1 MNIGIIGLGLIG
13 GSLGLDFRA
22 QGYKVL
28 GVSRQPSTCDIAVQ
42 KGVVD
47 ESSINLE
54 LLATAD
60 LIFICTPIHLIVPT
74 LQKLTPYLK
83 TEAIVTDVGS
93 VKGAIVD
100 NCSQLW
106 PNFVGSHPMAG
117 KTEQGINAA
126 QSGLFV
132 NTPYL
137 ITPLESTP
145 NCAVEILT
153 EIVRKLG
160 CKIYYSSPEEHD
172 QAVAW
177 ISHLPVMISTS
188 LIQACAKEQDLN
200 IRQLAENL
208 ASSGFRDTS
217 RVGGGNPELGLMM
230 AKYNR
235 QALLISLKN
244 YRQNLDQII
253 DYITREQWQELEE
266 ILVSSH
272 QYRANFIQLK

>member
-13 GSLGLDFRA
+13 GSLGLDLRS

-28 GVSRQPSTCDIAVQ
+28 GVSRQQSTCDIAVQ

-47 ESSINLE
+47 ESSTSLE
-54 LLATAD
+54 LLAAAD
-60 LIFICTPIHLIVPT
+60 LIFICTPINLIVPT
-74 LQKLTPYLK
+74 LAKLTPYLK
-83 TEAIVTDVGS
+83 PQAIVTDVGS
-93 VKGAIVD
+93 VKEAIVA

-106 PNFVGSHPMAG
+106 ANFVGSHPMAG
-117 KTEQGINAA
+117 TAEQGINAA
-126 QSGLFV
+126 QYGLFV
-132 NTPYL
+132 NAPYL

-145 NCAVEILT
+145 NLAVEILT
-153 EIVRKLG
+153 EIVQKLG
-160 CKIYYSSPEEHD
+160 CQIYHSSPEEHD

-200 IRQLAENL
+200 IRELAENL

-235 QALLISLKN
+235 QALLVSLAN
-244 YRQNLDQII
+244 YRENLDKII
-253 DYITREQWQELEE
+253 DCLEAEKWQELEN
-266 ILVSSH
+266 ILISSQ
-272 QYRANFIQLK
+272 QYRADFIQ

>member
-100 NCSQLW
+100 NCSQLC

-153 EIVRKLG
+153 EIVRQLG

-172 QAVAW
+172 RAVAW

-253 DYITREQWQELEE
+253 DYIAGETWQELEE
-266 ILVSSH
+266 ILISSH
-272 QYRANFIQLK
+272 QYRANFLQSK

>member
-74 LQKLTPYLK
+74 LEKLTPYLK

-172 QAVAW
+172 RAVAW

-188 LIQACAKEQDLN
+188 LIQACGKEQDPN

-217 RVGGGNPELGLMM
+217 RVGAGNPELGLMM

-253 DYITREQWQELEE
+253 DYIAGETWQELEE
-266 ILVSSH
+266 ILISSH
-272 QYRANFIQLK
+272 QYRANFLQSK

>member
-1 MNIGIIGLGLIG
+1 
-13 GSLGLDFRA
+13 LGLDFRS
-22 QGYKVL
+22 QGHKVW
-28 GVSRQPSTCDIAVQ
+28 GVSRQLSTCDIAVQ

-47 ESSINLE
+47 ESSTNLE
-54 LLATAD
+54 LLATVD

-74 LQKLTPYLK
+74 LEKLTPYLK

-126 QSGLFV
+126 QLGLFV
-132 NTPYL
+132 DAPYL

-145 NCAVEILT
+145 NFAVQILT
-153 EIVRKLG
+153 EIVRRLG

-172 QAVAW
+172 RAVAW

-188 LIQACAKEQDLN
+188 LIQACGKEKDLK

-217 RVGGGNPELGLMM
+217 RVGAGNSELGLMM

-235 QALLISLKN
+235 QALLISLTN
-244 YRQNLDQII
+244 YRQNLDQVI
-253 DYITREQWQELEE
+253 DYIAGEKWQELEE
-266 ILVSSH
+266 TLLSSH
-272 QYRANFIQLK
+272 QYRANFIQSK

>member
-132 NTPYL
+132 NAAYL

-145 NCAVEILT
+145 NFAVEILT
-153 EIVRKLG
+153 EIVQKLG

-188 LIQACAKEQDLN
+188 LIQACGEEQDLN
-200 IRQLAENL
+200 IRKLAENL

-235 QALLISLKN
+235 QALLISLAH

-253 DYITREQWQELEE
+253 DYIAGEKWQEIEE
-266 ILVSSH
+266 ILVSSQ
-272 QYRANFIQLK
+272 QYRSDFIQ

>member
-1 MNIGIIGLGLIG
+1 
-13 GSLGLDFRA
+13 
-22 QGYKVL
+22 
-28 GVSRQPSTCDIAVQ
+28 
-42 KGVVD
+42 
-47 ESSINLE
+47 
-54 LLATAD
+54 
-60 LIFICTPIHLIVPT
+60 
-74 LQKLTPYLK
+74 
-83 TEAIVTDVGS
+83 
-93 VKGAIVD
+93 
-100 NCSQLW
+100 
-106 PNFVGSHPMAG
+106 MAG

-126 QSGLFV
+126 QFGLFV
-132 NTPYL
+132 NAPYL

-145 NCAVEILT
+145 NFAVEILT
-153 EIVRKLG
+153 EIVQKLG

-188 LIQACAKEQDLN
+188 LIQACGKEQDPN

-217 RVGGGNPELGLMM
+217 RVGAGNPELGLMM

-253 DYITREQWQELEE
+253 DYIAGETWQELEE
-266 ILVSSH
+266 ILISSH
-272 QYRANFIQLK
+272 QYRANFLQSK

>member
-126 QSGLFV
+126 QLGLFV
-132 NTPYL
+132 DAPYL

-145 NCAVEILT
+145 NFAVQILT
-153 EIVRKLG
+153 EIVEKLG

-172 QAVAW
+172 RAVAW

-235 QALLISLKN
+235 QALLISLTN
-244 YRQNLDQII
+244 YRQNLDQIV
-253 DYITREQWQELEE
+253 DYIAGEKWQEIEE

-272 QYRANFIQLK
+272 QYRANFIQ

>member
-13 GSLGLDFRA
+13 GSLGLDFRSH
-22 QGYKVL
+22 GYKVL
-28 GVSRQPSTCDIAVQ
+28 GVSRQQSTCDIAVQ
-42 KGVVD
+42 KGVVN
-47 ESSINLE
+47 ESSTSLE

-74 LQKLTPYLK
+74 LEKLTPYLK
-83 TEAIVTDVGS
+83 PQAIVTDVGS
-93 VKGAIVD
+93 VKGAIVA

-117 KTEQGINAA
+117 TAEQGINAA
-126 QSGLFV
+126 QLGLFV
-132 NTPYL
+132 DAPYL
-137 ITPLESTP
+137 ITTLESTP
-145 NCAVEILT
+145 NFAVEILT
-153 EIVRKLG
+153 EIVQKLG

-172 QAVAW
+172 RAVAW

-235 QALLISLKN
+235 QALLISLAN
-244 YRQNLDQII
+244 YRQNLDKII
-253 DYITREQWQELEE
+253 DYIAGEKWQELEE
-266 ILVSSH
+266 ILISSH
-272 QYRANFIQLK
+272 QDRADFIQ

>member
-1 MNIGIIGLGLIG
+1 
-13 GSLGLDFRA
+13 LGLDFRA

-126 QSGLFV
+126 QLGLFV
-132 NTPYL
+132 DAPYL

-145 NCAVEILT
+145 NFAVQILT
-153 EIVRKLG
+153 EIVEKLG

-172 QAVAW
+172 RAVAW

-188 LIQACAKEQDLN
+188 LIQACGKEQDPN
-200 IRQLAENL
+200 IRKLAENL

-217 RVGGGNPELGLMM
+217 RVGAGNSELGLMM

-272 QYRANFIQLK
+272 QYRANFLQSK

>member
-13 GSLGLDFRA
+13 GSLGLDFRS
-22 QGYKVL
+22 QGHKVW
-28 GVSRQPSTCDIAVQ
+28 GVSRQLSTCDIAVQ

-47 ESSINLE
+47 ESSTNLE
-54 LLATAD
+54 LLATVD

-74 LQKLTPYLK
+74 LEKLTPYLK

-126 QSGLFV
+126 QLGLFV
-132 NTPYL
+132 DAPYL

-145 NCAVEILT
+145 NFAVQILT
-153 EIVRKLG
+153 EIVRRLG

-172 QAVAW
+172 RAVAW

-188 LIQACAKEQDLN
+188 LIQACGKEKDLK

-217 RVGGGNPELGLMM
+217 RVGAGNSELGLMM

-235 QALLISLKN
+235 QALLISLTN
-244 YRQNLDQII
+244 YRQNLDQVI
-253 DYITREQWQELEE
+253 DYIAGEKWQELEE
-266 ILVSSH
+266 TLLSSH
-272 QYRANFIQLK
+272 QYRANFIQSK

>member
-13 GSLGLDFRA
+13 GSLGLDFRS
-22 QGYKVL
+22 QGHKVW
-28 GVSRQPSTCDIAVQ
+28 GVSRQQSTCDIAVQ

-47 ESSINLE
+47 ESSTSLE
-54 LLATAD
+54 LLANAD
-60 LIFICTPIHLIVPT
+60 LVFICTPIHLIVPT
-74 LQKLTPYLK
+74 LQQLTPYLK
-83 TEAIVTDVGS
+83 TEAVVTDVGS
-93 VKGAIVD
+93 VKGAIVN

-106 PNFVGSHPMAG
+106 SNFVGSHPMAG

-126 QSGLFV
+126 QFDLFV
-132 NTPYL
+132 NAPYL

-145 NCAVEILT
+145 NFAVAILT
-153 EIVRKLG
+153 EIVQNLG

-172 QAVAW
+172 RAVAW

-188 LIQACAKEQDLN
+188 LIQACGKEQDLN

-217 RVGGGNPELGLMM
+217 RVGAGNSELGLMM

-235 QALLISLKN
+235 HALLISLTN
-244 YRQNLDQII
+244 YRQNLDQVI
-253 DYITREQWQELEE
+253 DYIAGEKWQELEE
-266 ILVSSH
+266 TLLSSH
-272 QYRANFIQLK
+272 QYRANFIQSK

>member
-74 LQKLTPYLK
+74 LEKLTPYLK

-172 QAVAW
+172 RAVAW

-188 LIQACAKEQDLN
+188 LIQACGKEQDPN

-217 RVGGGNPELGLMM
+217 RVGAGNPELGLMM

-244 YRQNLDQII
+244 YPPTGGKWR
-253 DYITREQWQELEE
+253 
-266 ILVSSH
+266 
-272 QYRANFIQLK
+272 

>member
-145 NCAVEILT
+145 NFAVQILT
-153 EIVRKLG
+153 EIVEKLG

-172 QAVAW
+172 RAVAW

-235 QALLISLKN
+235 QALLISLAN
-244 YRQNLDQII
+244 YRQNLDQIV
-253 DYITREQWQELEE
+253 DYIAGEKWQEIEE

-272 QYRANFIQLK
+272 QYRANFIQ

>member
-1 MNIGIIGLGLIG
+1 
-13 GSLGLDFRA
+13 
-22 QGYKVL
+22 
-28 GVSRQPSTCDIAVQ
+28 
-42 KGVVD
+42 VVD

-83 TEAIVTDVGS
+83 PQAIVTDVGS
-93 VKGAIVD
+93 VKGAIVA
-100 NCSQLW
+100 NCGQLW

-126 QSGLFV
+126 QCGLFV
-132 NTPYL
+132 NAPYL

-145 NCAVEILT
+145 NFAVEILT
-153 EIVRKLG
+153 EIVQKLG

-172 QAVAW
+172 RAVAW

-200 IRQLAENL
+200 IRKLAENL

-235 QALLISLKN
+235 QALLISLAN
-244 YRQNLDQII
+244 YRQNLDQIV
-253 DYITREQWQELEE
+253 DYIAGEKWQEIEE

-272 QYRANFIQLK
+272 QYRAKFIQ

>member
-13 GSLGLDFRA
+13 GSLGLDFKT

-28 GVSRQPSTCDIAVQ
+28 GVSRQKSTCEIALQ
-42 KGVVD
+42 RGVAD
-47 ESSINLE
+47 ESSTSLE

-74 LQKLTPYLK
+74 LEQLTPYLK
-83 TEAIVTDVGS
+83 PQAIVTDVGS
-93 VKGAIVD
+93 VKGAIVA

-117 KTEQGINAA
+117 TAEQGINAA
-126 QSGLFV
+126 QLKLFV
-132 NTPYL
+132 NAPYV
-137 ITPLESTP
+137 ITPIESTP
-145 NCAVEILT
+145 NFAVEILT
-153 EIVRKLG
+153 ETVEKLD
-160 CKIYYSSPEEHD
+160 CQIYHASPEEHD
-172 QAVAW
+172 RAVAW
-177 ISHLPVMISTS
+177 ISHLPVMISSS

-200 IRQLAENL
+200 IRELAENL

-235 QALLISLKN
+235 QALLSSLAE
-244 YRQNLDQII
+244 YRQNLDTII
-253 DYITREQWQELEE
+253 DYIEEEKWTELEGML
-266 ILVSSH
+266 ISSQ
-272 QYRANFIQLK
+272 QYRADFVR